1 MAQRDIFIQEITK
14 KLEIDKDI
22 YFLSADFGAP
32 ALDDLREKFP
42 QNFVHCGISE
52 QAMLDIATGL
62 ALDNKKVFVYAMA
75 PFLSLRA
82 IEQIKC
88 GPGLMNLPISII
100 STGIGLGYAD
110 AGPTHYSTEDLA
122 CLRSISGITIY
133 TPSDNNL
140 VNLIVSNLLNSPEFS
155 YIRLDRDM
163 LPDIYSEL
171 TIEDFNNG
179 FKIIG
184 DTKDICLVSHGKM
197 FHKCI
202 EIQKNNKNLF
212 CVALFRSKPVSK
224 NLVKVLSNCKKIIC
238 VDEQMPAGNLSS
250 IISETFMDTEL
261 NPKILNVSLKEEYL
275 FENGGREYLL
285 DKHGLSIEDII
296 NKLK

>member
-1 MAQRDIFIQEITK
+1 
-14 KLEIDKDI
+14 
-22 YFLSADFGAP
+22 
-32 ALDDLREKFP
+32 
-42 QNFVHCGISE
+42 
-52 QAMLDIATGL
+52 
-62 ALDNKKVFVYAMA
+62 MA

-122 CLRSISGITIY
+122 CLRSISGNTIY

-140 VNLIVSNLLNSPEFS
+140 VKLIVSNLLNNPEFS

-184 DTKDICLVSHGKM
+184 DTNNKDICLVSHGKM

-212 CVALFRSKPVSK
+212 CVDLFRSKPVSK

-261 NPKILNVSLKEEYL
+261 NPKVLNVSLKEEYL

-285 DKHGLSIEDII
+285 DKYGLSIEDII

>member
-212 CVALFRSKPVSK
+212 CVDLFRSKPVSK